1 MKTVEI
7 NRFSP
12 YIAPLA
18 ENCPDF
24 VMRQAVAA
32 TVADIC
38 QKTGCFTTETCF
50 LTQEDTA
57 TYELQF
63 AEGIH
68 AEIVRFVFCDGVQL
82 IDTRLDELS
91 MRSARFDW
99 REAKGDP
106 KYYTF
111 SKPGELTLVPIPK
124 PNLRVRVVVTA
135 SVDRDTQQIPEQFL
149 KDYLD
154 TVVCGALSRIFR
166 IAGQTYT
173 NIRLADEFEFKYNTG
188 LADIRLDV
196 SRDFTRLSGRVN
208 YNRIV

>member
-38 QKTGCFTTETCF
+38 HKTGCLTTETCF
-50 LTQEDTA
+50 LTTGDTA
-57 TYELQF
+57 TYELRF

-68 AEIVRFVFCDGVQL
+68 AELVRFVFCEGVQL
-82 IDTRLDELS
+82 VDIRLDEIAS
-91 MRSARFDW
+91 RSARFDW
-99 REAKGDP
+99 REATGDP

-111 SKPGELTLVPIPK
+111 NKPGELTLIPIPK
-124 PNLRVRVVVTA
+124 PDQRVRVVVTA

-154 TVVCGALSRIFR
+154 TVVNGALSRIFR

-173 NIRLADEFEFKYNTG
+173 NIRLADEFEFKYNAG